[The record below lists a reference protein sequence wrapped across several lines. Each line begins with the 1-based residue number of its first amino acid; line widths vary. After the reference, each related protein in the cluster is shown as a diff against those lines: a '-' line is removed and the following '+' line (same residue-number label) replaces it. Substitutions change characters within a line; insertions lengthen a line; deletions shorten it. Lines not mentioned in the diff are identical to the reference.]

1 MKGKMTMKKTIFCC
15 FLLLWPSLVVTGF
28 ALADDYQTGPG
39 DVLKI
44 IVYDNDDLKAKVRI
58 SDTGTIVMPL
68 LGKIDIRKLTI
79 DKVTEKITRLLADG
93 YLVNPQVN
101 VFVEEYRSKKVVV
114 LGSVRKPGIV
124 ELSGE
129 ITFLELISR
138 SGGLEKDAGESATI
152 QRMSSGKGEKII
164 VIDLKGLIEFGDI
177 SQNVM
182 ISDGDTVFVSKAGM
196 CYITGEV
203 EDPGTYPCGDKATV
217 LKLVALSGGFTGK
230 ASKSKINI
238 VRIIDNKKTI
248 LKSVDLYTPLKNN
261 DVVVV
266 PESFF

>member
-1 MKGKMTMKKTIFCC
+1 MKKTMVGC
-15 FLLLWPSLVVTGF
+15 LLLLLISLGAAGF
-28 ALADDYQTGPG
+28 TLGDDYRTGPG
-39 DVLKI
+39 DVLRI
-44 IVYDNDDLKAKVRI
+44 IVYDNDDLKARVRI
-58 SDTGTIVMPL
+58 SDAGTIVMPL

-79 DKVTEKITRLLADG
+79 DQITEKITRLLADG

-114 LGSVRKPGIV
+114 LGSVRQPGIV
-124 ELSGE
+124 ELSGS

-138 SGGLEKDAGESATI
+138 SGGLDKDAGETATI
-152 QRMSSGKGEKII
+152 QRTSGKGEKTI
-164 VIDLKGLIEFGDI
+164 VIDIKGLIELGDI

-182 ISDGDTVFVSKAGM
+182 ISDGDSVFVSKAGM
-196 CYITGEV
+196 CFITGEV

-230 ASKSKINI
+230 ASKSGINI
-238 VRIIDNKKTI
+238 VRIIDNKKTVM
-248 LKSVDLYTPLKNN
+248 KKVDLYTPLKHN

>member
-1 MKGKMTMKKTIFCC
+1 MMKRLLFC
-15 FLLLWPSLVVTGF
+15 FLLLLIGWGSIGS
-28 ALADDYQTGPG
+28 AIADDYQTGPG
-39 DVLKI
+39 DVLRI

-58 SDTGTIVMPL
+58 SDAGTIVMPL
-68 LGKIDIRKLTI
+68 LGKIDIKKLTI
-79 DKVTEKITRLLADG
+79 DQITEKITTLLADG

-114 LGSVRKPGIV
+114 LGSVRQPGIV
-124 ELSGE
+124 ELSGS

-138 SGGLEKDAGESATI
+138 SGGLDKDAGETATI
-152 QRMSSGKGEKII
+152 QRKSGKSEKVI
-164 VIDLKGLIEFGDI
+164 VIDLKGLIELGDI
-177 SQNVM
+177 SQNAM

-203 EDPGTYPCGDKATV
+203 ESPGTYPCGDKATV

-230 ASKSKINI
+230 AAKSGINI
-238 VRIIDNKKTI
+238 VRIVDNKKTVI
-248 LKSVDLYTPLKNN
+248 KGVDFNTPLENN

>member
-1 MKGKMTMKKTIFCC
+1 MKKTMVGC
-15 FLLLWPSLVVTGF
+15 LLLLLISLGTAGF
-28 ALADDYQTGPG
+28 TLGDDYRTGPG
-39 DVLKI
+39 DVLRI
-44 IVYDNDDLKAKVRI
+44 IVYDNDDLKARVRI
-58 SDTGTIVMPL
+58 SDAGTIVMPL

-79 DKVTEKITRLLADG
+79 DQITEKITRLLADG

-114 LGSVRKPGIV
+114 LGSVRQPGIV
-124 ELSGE
+124 ELSGS

-138 SGGLEKDAGESATI
+138 SGGLDKDAGETATI
-152 QRMSSGKGEKII
+152 QRTSGKGEKTI
-164 VIDLKGLIEFGDI
+164 VIDIKGLIELGDI

-182 ISDGDTVFVSKAGM
+182 ISDGDSVFVSKAGM
-196 CYITGEV
+196 CFITGEV

-230 ASKSKINI
+230 ASKSGINI
-238 VRIIDNKKTI
+238 VRIIDNKKTVM
-248 LKSVDLYTPLKNN
+248 KKVDLYTPLKHN

>member
-1 MKGKMTMKKTIFCC
+1 MKKILFCC
-15 FLLLWPSLVVTGF
+15 FLLVLVSLGSTGF
-28 ALADDYQTGPG
+28 VLADDYQTGPG

-68 LGKIDIRKLTI
+68 LGKIDIKKLTI
-79 DKVTEKITRLLADG
+79 NQITEKITRLLADG

-114 LGSVRKPGIV
+114 LGSVRQPGII
-124 ELSGE
+124 ELSGA

-138 SGGLEKDAGESATI
+138 SGGLDKNAGETATI
-152 QRMSSGKGEKII
+152 QRKSSEGEKII
-164 VIDLKGLIEFGDI
+164 VIDLKGLIEQGDI
-177 SQNVM
+177 SQNAM

-230 ASKSKINI
+230 ASKSGIRI

-248 LKSVDLYTPLKNN
+248 LKDVDLYTPLKHS